1 MTDTPPPP
9 DMQDLA
15 RSYLELWQDYLK
27 AAARDADISETLAR
41 TTALMSSGAEA
52 FVEAASKAAGNE
64 LGGVS
69 EADRAATTGAAP
81 GGGDSC
87 LNEFNGRITA
97 IEERISQ
104 LESELAAVSH
114 RVDGKDS
121 PDDA

>member
-1 MTDTPPPP
+1 MKDTPPPP

-15 RSYLELWQDYLK
+15 RSYLELWQDHLK
-27 AAARDADISETLAR
+27 EVARDADISETLAR
-41 TTALMSSGAEA
+41 TTALMSSVAEA
-52 FVEAASKAAGNE
+52 FVEASSKAASNE
-64 LGGVS
+64 PGGAS
-69 EADRAATTGAAP
+69 EADRAAAAGAAP

-87 LNEFNGRITA
+87 LDEFNGRFAA

-114 RVDGKDS
+114 RVDGEDR